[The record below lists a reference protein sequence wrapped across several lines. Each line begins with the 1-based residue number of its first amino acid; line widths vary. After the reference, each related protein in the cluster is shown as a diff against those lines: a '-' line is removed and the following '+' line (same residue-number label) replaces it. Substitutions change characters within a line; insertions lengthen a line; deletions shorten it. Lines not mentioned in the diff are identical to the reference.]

1 VFKLESTGLPG
12 VHVLHLPR
20 FTDSRGAFVKLV
32 HASGFSKLDLR
43 TDFSEQFFTVS
54 QKNVL
59 RGMHCQLPPHDHAKL
74 VTCVAGEILDVVVDL
89 RRSGPTFGHSI
100 AVTLNAEHGRAIYIP
115 PGCAHGFLTLSNEAI
130 THYNVTSVHAPAS
143 DTGVHWQ
150 SVGFAW
156 PVAAPLVSERDKALP
171 PLGRFSSPF

>member
-1 VFKLESTGLPG
+1 MFELEATELRG

-32 HASGFSKLDLR
+32 HEDWLQEMGLR
-43 TDFSEQFFTVS
+43 TDFAEQFFTIS

-74 VTCVAGEILDVVVDL
+74 VTCIAGEILDVVVDL
-89 RRSGPTFGHSI
+89 RRDEPTFGHSI
-100 AVTLNAEHGRAIYIP
+100 ARTLKAETGRAIYIP
-115 PGCAHGFLTLSNEAI
+115 RGCAHGFLALSNDAI

-150 SVGFAW
+150 SIGFAW
-156 PVAAPLVSERDKALP
+156 PVAVPLVSARDKALP
-171 PLGRFSSPF
+171 PLDKFSSPF